1 MLELA
6 QRHDYAA
13 LSDLVYHQMGLL
25 ALSDGESSDMATL
38 LASDSESARFAVDY
52 FCRQVRAT
60 IGGFAAKAG
69 GIDALVFSGGI
80 GENAPEIRARICEPL
95 RFLGFALDAEANRG
109 NQALMHS
116 EGAKPVLRILANEE
130 ETIRERVEAMLA
142 GA

>member
-1 MLELA
+1 
-6 QRHDYAA
+6 
-13 LSDLVYHQMGLL
+13 
-25 ALSDGESSDMATL
+25 MATL
-38 LASDSESARFAVDY
+38 LARHSESARFAVDY

-109 NQALMHS
+109 NRALMHA
-116 EGAKPVLRILANEE
+116 EGAKPVLRIMANEE